1 MGGCCSRD
9 DVAKEGLGSKGEEE
23 DDDEFYDGGG
33 VEADARVKEDGKRV
47 RLEGSCGF
55 ASMYTQQGLKGVN
68 QDAMV
73 LWEDFG
79 GKKGSVFCGV
89 FDGHGPF
96 GHKVAGHVRD
106 NLPSKLSSHLEALAS
121 TENPEADS
129 DHSFYKDK
137 SVEFNGTTE
146 SYETNKNEHGKWLS
160 SWKHI
165 FTNTFEELDY
175 ELSVN
180 TGIDCICSGTTAVS
194 VVKLRENLLVANLGD
209 SRAILGR
216 RDEKN
221 KLVPVQL
228 TVDLKPNLPNEAER
242 INSCK
247 GRVFALKEEPD
258 VHRIWLPDD
267 DCPGLAMARAFGDF
281 CLKDYGLISTPEL
294 SSWKLTEKDEFV
306 VLATDGLW
314 DVLSNKQV
322 VKTVSCSKN
331 RADAAKLLVHRAVR
345 TWRTR
350 YPTSKVD
357 DCAVIC
363 LFLKHPC
370 LSPHSSFNRGS
381 RTAKSR
387 ELSSAESFKTARS
400 SEETPEAA
408 KAFVGANREDW
419 TALEGISRVN
429 SLVRIPRFASVLS
442 WRRSAMKIEEQNL
455 GEGKKLDEHC

>member
-9 DVAKEGLGSKGEEE
+9 DVAKEGLRSRGEEE
-23 DDDEFYDGGG
+23 FSDVFCDEGGLEGG
-33 VEADARVKEDGKRV
+33 VSAIEDGTRV
-47 RLEGSCGF
+47 RFEGSCGF

-79 GKKGSVFCGV
+79 GEKGSVFCGV

-106 NLPSKLSSHLEALAS
+106 NLPSKLSSQLKALGS
-121 TENPEADS
+121 HVDHQGSS
-129 DHSFYKDK
+129 DLSFCNDK
-137 SVEFNGTTE
+137 SIEFNDTTE
-146 SYETNKNEHGKWLS
+146 SYETKKDENGKWFP
-160 SWKHI
+160 SWKRT
-165 FTNTFEELDY
+165 FTNAFEELDN
-175 ELSVN
+175 ELSMN
-180 TGIDCICSGTTAVS
+180 TSIDCICSGTTAVS
-194 VVKLRENLLVANLGD
+194 VVKHRENLLVANLGD
-209 SRAILGR
+209 SRAILGT
-216 RDEKN
+216 RDDKN

-228 TVDLKPNLPNEAER
+228 TVDLKPNLPGEAER

-281 CLKDYGLISTPEL
+281 CLKDYGLISTPQL

-322 VKTVSCSKN
+322 VKTVSSARN

-350 YPTSKVD
+350 YPTSKID
-357 DCAVIC
+357 DCAAIC
-363 LFLKHPC
+363 LFLKHSS
-370 LSPHSSFNRGS
+370 LSPLPSFDGGIHP
-381 RTAKSR
+381 TKSR
-387 ELSSAESFKTARS
+387 ELSFSESFKTARS
-400 SEETPEAA
+400 SETSDAENLGTAA
-408 KAFVGANREDW
+408 NKEDW
-419 TALEGISRVN
+419 TALEGLSRVN
-429 SLVRIPRFASVLS
+429 SLVKMPRFASVLS
-442 WRRSAMKIEEQNL
+442 WRRRSMKIEEQNSK
-455 GEGKKLDEHC
+455 EEKKLEDDF

>member
-9 DVAKEGLGSKGEEE
+9 DVAKEGLRSRGEEE
-23 DDDEFYDGGG
+23 FSDVFCDEAGLEGG
-33 VEADARVKEDGKRV
+33 VSAIEDGTRV
-47 RLEGSCGF
+47 RFEGSCGF

-79 GKKGSVFCGV
+79 GEKGSVFCGV

-106 NLPSKLSSHLEALAS
+106 NLPSKLSSQLKALS
-121 TENPEADS
+121 SHVDHQGSS
-129 DHSFYKDK
+129 DLSFCNDK
-137 SVEFNGTTE
+137 SIEFNDTTE
-146 SYETNKNEHGKWLS
+146 SYETKKGENGNGFLLGSALS
-160 SWKHI
+160 PMPLRNWTMS
-165 FTNTFEELDY
+165 
-175 ELSVN
+175 
-180 TGIDCICSGTTAVS
+180 
-194 VVKLRENLLVANLGD
+194 LRENLLVANLGD
-209 SRAILGR
+209 SRAILGT
-216 RDEKN
+216 RDDKN

-228 TVDLKPNLPNEAER
+228 TVDLKPNLPGEAER

-281 CLKDYGLISTPEL
+281 CLKDYGLISTPQL

-322 VKTVSCSKN
+322 VKTVSSARN

-350 YPTSKVD
+350 YPTSKID
-357 DCAVIC
+357 DCAAIC
-363 LFLKHPC
+363 LFLKHSS
-370 LSPHSSFNRGS
+370 LSPLPSFDGGIHPK
-381 RTAKSR
+381 KSR
-387 ELSSAESFKTARS
+387 QLSFSESFKTARS
-400 SEETPEAA
+400 SETSDAETFVAA
-408 KAFVGANREDW
+408 ANKEDW
-419 TALEGISRVN
+419 TALEGLSRVN
-429 SLVRIPRFASVLS
+429 SLVKMPRFASVLS
-442 WRRSAMKIEEQNL
+442 WRRRSMKIEEQNSK
-455 GEGKKLDEHC
+455 EGKKLEDDF

>member
-9 DVAKEGLGSKGEEE
+9 DVGKEGLERSEEE
-23 DDDEFYDGGG
+23 EVDDELYDEGSLKGG
-33 VEADARVKEDGKRV
+33 ASVKEDGTRV

-79 GKKGSVFCGV
+79 SEKGSVFCGV

-106 NLPSKLSSHLEALAS
+106 NLPSKLSSHLKAS
-121 TENPEADS
+121 ASPEDHHGDS
-129 DHSFYKDK
+129 DLSLCNEK
-137 SVEFNGTTE
+137 SIEFNGTTE
-146 SYETNKNEHGKWLS
+146 SYETKKDDNGKWLS
-160 SWKHI
+160 SWKHT
-165 FTNTFEELDY
+165 FSNAFEELDN
-175 ELSVN
+175 ELSMN
-180 TGIDCICSGTTAVS
+180 TSIDCICSGTTAVS
-194 VVKLRENLLVANLGD
+194 IVKLRENLLIANLGD
-209 SRAILGR
+209 SRAILGT

-228 TVDLKPNLPNEAER
+228 TVDLKPNLPDEAER
-242 INSCK
+242 INNCK

-281 CLKDYGLISTPEL
+281 CLKDYGLISTPQL

-322 VKTVSCSKN
+322 VKTVSSARN
-331 RADAAKLLVHRAVR
+331 SADAAKLLVHRAVR

-357 DCAVIC
+357 DCAAIC

-370 LSPHSSFNRGS
+370 LSPHSSFNGGS
-381 RTAKSR
+381 QPSKSR
-387 ELSSAESFKTARS
+387 ELSFSESFKTARS
-400 SEETPEAA
+400 SETSEVET
-408 KAFVGANREDW
+408 FGGANKDDW

-429 SLVRIPRFASVLS
+429 SLVRMPRFASVLS
-442 WRRSAMKIEEQNL
+442 WRRRSMKNEEQNSK
-455 GEGKKLDEHC
+455 EVKKLEEVC

>member
-9 DVAKEGLGSKGEEE
+9 EAGAEGNLRSRGREEVGEFVY
-23 DDDEFYDGGG
+23 DDSVDDG
-33 VEADARVKEDGKRV
+33 DTRSRDDGARV
-47 RLEGSCGF
+47 RLSSGSCGF
-55 ASMYTQQGLKGVN
+55 GSMYTQQGLKGVN

-73 LWEDFG
+73 VWQDFG
-79 GKKGSVFCGV
+79 GEKGLVFCGV
-89 FDGHGPF
+89 FDGHGPM

-106 NLPSKLSSHLEALAS
+106 NLPTKLSSRLKLLQSPQKGQADADLYMSRAS
-121 TENPEADS
+121 YECDGTNDSPEAKEEDCC
-129 DHSFYKDK
+129 H
-137 SVEFNGTTE
+137 
-146 SYETNKNEHGKWLS
+146 WLS
-160 SWKHI
+160 SWKDN
-165 FTNTFEELDY
+165 FSKVFEELDK

-180 TGIDCICSGTTAVS
+180 TSLDCFCSGTTAVS
-194 VVKLRENLLVANLGD
+194 VVKHREHLLVANLGD
-209 SRAILGR
+209 SRAILGT

-228 TVDLKPNLPNEAER
+228 TVDLKPNLPCEAER

-281 CLKDYGLISTPEL
+281 CLKDYGLISTPQL
-294 SSWKLTEKDEFV
+294 SSWKLSEKDEFV
-306 VLATDGLW
+306 VLATDGIW

-322 VKTVSCSKN
+322 VKTVSSARK

-363 LFLKHPC
+363 LFLQHPS
-370 LSPHSSFNRGS
+370 LSSQSSSFENGS
-381 RTAKSR
+381 HSERSR
-387 ELSSAESFKTARS
+387 ELSFSESFKTAAS
-400 SEETPEAA
+400 SELTEVEALSVD
-408 KAFVGANREDW
+408 KEKW

-429 SLVRIPRFASVLS
+429 SLVKVPRYAGVHGRGQRSV
-442 WRRSAMKIEEQNL
+442 KEET
-455 GEGKKLDEHC
+455 E